1 MMISRIKEEALLV
14 PHIRQFCE
22 DEGLRVEIDGNL
34 AEQDYAVVKMDDY
47 YNNSRITPI
56 PPSVD
61 FIVSVDCVL
70 DNYALYIMELKNVK
84 KRYVLSSIEITNKFN
99 TAVKDFMSV
108 RFKDIFCDDRY
119 KYKRIHAYLVHP
131 LQTIED
137 TYPKD
142 TLRREKDL
150 SRIPYKF
157 RGVRFQIKGTSI
169 NSSRIPKKVV

>member
-1 MMISRIKEEALLV
+1 MINRIKGEKLLAPYV
-14 PHIRQFCE
+14 RQSCE
-22 DEGLRVEIDGNL
+22 DEGLCVKVDDNL
-34 AEQDYAVVKMDDY
+34 TENDYAVVKMDDY

-70 DNYALYIMELKNVK
+70 ENYVLYIMEFKNVK
-84 KRYVLSSIEITNKFN
+84 KRYALRSIDITNKFS
-99 TAVKDFMSV
+99 TAIKDFMSI

-119 KYKRIHAYLVHP
+119 KYKRILAYLIHP

-157 RGVRFQIKGTSI
+157 RGVRFQIEEKNPSDVI
-169 NSSRIPKKVV
+169 IQRIT